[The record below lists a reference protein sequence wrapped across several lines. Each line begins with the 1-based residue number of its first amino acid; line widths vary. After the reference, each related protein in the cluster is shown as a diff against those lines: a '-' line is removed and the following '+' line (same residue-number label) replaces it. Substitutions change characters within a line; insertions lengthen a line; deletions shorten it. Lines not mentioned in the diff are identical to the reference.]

1 MNLLRTDTN
10 AWGQEVLLLGISWD
24 LLPWFVS
31 AGVALIV
38 AHALFKALWEP
49 AVRHRLERQPRG

>member
-1 MNLLRTDTN
+1 MDLLRTDVSP
-10 AWGQEVLLLGISWD
+10 WGQEVLLGISWD
-24 LLPWFVS
+24 LLPVFVG

-49 AVRHRLERQPRG
+49 AVRRRLEQPPRG

>member
-10 AWGQEVLLLGISWD
+10 AWGQEVLLGISWD
-24 LLPWFVS
+24 LLPVFAG
-31 AGVALIV
+31 AGVVIIL

-49 AVRHRLERQPRG
+49 AVGRRLERQSRG

>member
-10 AWGQEVLLLGISWD
+10 PWGQEVLLGVSWD
-24 LLPWFVS
+24 LLPVFVA
-31 AGVALIV
+31 AGLAIIV

-49 AVRHRLERQPRG
+49 AVRHRLERQSGD